1 MICKTYASLALG
13 LGYCELEALA
23 WAEFH
28 LLPLHRQIEL
38 LLESL
43 GFVKFYLRESGA
55 VPHDVVDYLLAC
67 VAPWYGSAV
76 PYYFQAG
83 EKWRCA
89 QVKEKQSDK
98 IYWLQAHQKQYRH
111 CKVRRIDGSIIVGS
125 REPYPTIFAALDA
138 LLK

>member
-28 LLPLHRQIEL
+28 LLPLHRQAAL
-38 LLESL
+38 LLQSW
-43 GFVKFYLRESGA
+43 GFVKFYLREPSA
-55 VPHDVVDYLLAC
+55 VPHDVVDYLLAH
-67 VAPWYGSAV
+67 VAPWYGSSV

-83 EKWRCA
+83 EKWHCA
-89 QVKEKQSDK
+89 QVKEKRFDK
-98 IYWLQAHQKQYRH
+98 VYWLEARQTQYRH
-111 CKVRRIDGSIIVGS
+111 CEVRRRDGSIIVGNH
-125 REPYPTIFAALDA
+125 EPYPTIFAALDA